1 MNVHAVHFKGIRSLV
16 RITNRCFFVYRA
28 DNRFP
33 PIRYVCRFCSCAQRG
48 PKITW
53 RASLFPTEKEKRNAS
68 AREHCSTSHI
78 KRWRIRAHCVCHQTC
93 LKENKFD
100 YFFYESN
107 LFILSSSHTTLIA
120 WVGVGVGVY
129 AWEGGGGKE
138 LGDFCCVMIN
148 LPDLPIG
155 LCNILMN
162 SLSSLVCLDS
172 LYTLLAPNVPP
183 SQFPLKN
190 PKIPLRK

>member
-1 MNVHAVHFKGIRSLV
+1 MINAARQREKPREVWDLPDPTRPDPSLPHFSLGRYSRAFNYFALFLKGIRSLV
-16 RITNRCFFVYRA
+16 RITNRCFFVNRV

-33 PIRYVCRFCSCAQRG
+33 PIRYICRFCSWAQRG

-78 KRWRIRAHCVCHQTC
+78 KRWRIRAHYVCHQTC

-107 LFILSSSHTTLIA
+107 LFILSSSHPTLSRWWDRA
-120 WVGVGVGVY
+120 H
-129 AWEGGGGKE
+129 
-138 LGDFCCVMIN
+138 
-148 LPDLPIG
+148 
-155 LCNILMN
+155 
-162 SLSSLVCLDS
+162 
-172 LYTLLAPNVPP
+172 
-183 SQFPLKN
+183 
-190 PKIPLRK
+190 